1 MFYDFPALSNRRP
14 ELIDRISESYPGK
27 VFGSVM
33 AYIGSITGQCP
44 AMLLHALTGMSR
56 EAERVPSGAEH

>member
-1 MFYDFPALSNRRP
+1 MFDDFPALSNRRP

-33 AYIGSITGQCP
+33 AYIGSITITTASVRLYCC
-44 AMLLHALTGMSR
+44 MT
-56 EAERVPSGAEH
+56 